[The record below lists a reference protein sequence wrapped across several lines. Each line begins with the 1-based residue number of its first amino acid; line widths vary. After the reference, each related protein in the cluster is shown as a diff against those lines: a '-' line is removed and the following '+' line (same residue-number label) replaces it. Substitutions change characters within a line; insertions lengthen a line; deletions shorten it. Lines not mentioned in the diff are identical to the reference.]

1 MSDEANQNTQR
12 AGQIS
17 SGTPRLRQIERAWDR
32 SGKAQWNSMAFVA
45 AVAAS
50 VADAVADSV
59 FSVADLADSMIRY
72 EQRTLY

>member
-1 MSDEANQNTQR
+1 MSMRGSD
-12 AGQIS
+12 
-17 SGTPRLRQIERAWDR
+17 
-32 SGKAQWNSMAFVA
+32 KAQWNSMAFVA